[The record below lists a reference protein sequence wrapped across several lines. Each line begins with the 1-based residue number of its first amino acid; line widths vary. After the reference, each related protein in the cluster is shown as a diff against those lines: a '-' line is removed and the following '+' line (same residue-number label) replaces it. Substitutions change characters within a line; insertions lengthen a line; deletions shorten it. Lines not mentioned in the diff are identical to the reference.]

1 MNSNSIALLGGTFNP
16 PHKAHVDMVKFALS
30 TLGFDGV
37 WVVPAADPPHKPV
50 AGDVPAQVRLALT
63 QLAFEG
69 LPGVQVCG
77 VELERE
83 GKSYTWDTLTLLRGR
98 FPKVKFSLLMG
109 QDMLETIEQWYCAE
123 QLLRTTPMVVL

>member
-16 PHKAHVDMVKFALS
+16 PHKTHVDMVKFALS

-77 VELERE
+77 VAR
-83 GKSYTWDTLTLLRGR
+83 
-98 FPKVKFSLLMG
+98 
-109 QDMLETIEQWYCAE
+109 A
-123 QLLRTTPMVVL
+123 TPGTR